1 MQSKIKMRTH
11 FGTVFV
17 TAALAVGAAAGGA
30 YSAAPVAVSSGMP
43 LSVWTNKAGRVVHD
57 FGQDAFGWAEVRLAS
72 GSGEIPE
79 PVEIMLGEKLDG
91 LGVDMSPG
99 GSVRAALCRV
109 AGLSPGAWQRVP
121 MKADKRNTGPQA
133 VKLPSEI
140 GVVMPFRYVESPAD
154 IEVRRMSVAVPME
167 MSASSFRCSDAKLN
181 EVYGFC
187 KYTIFATSF
196 AGLYVDGDRERIPY
210 EADAYINMLGEQA
223 VWTDGG
229 MAKATML
236 HLLGNP
242 TWPTEWQLHMPM
254 MAHDYWM
261 ATGDIETIRANYGRL
276 KKLLLRD
283 MAREGDGL
291 LVTQWERNAP
301 LCDIVDW
308 PRCERDRF
316 VFTNVN
322 SVVNA
327 FHIRALRDMARLSSA
342 LGENGDAE
350 IFAREA
356 RAKADAF
363 LSVFVDG
370 DAGLVRDGEGVGHS
384 SIHANIAA
392 IAFGLLPDNV
402 RGKVMAR
409 VRARGMACSTYFAQ
423 YLLEACFAAGFGEYA
438 RALMTDDG
446 GRGWLG
452 MKKAGATMCMESWS
466 AEVKPNQDWNHA
478 WSAAP
483 LNIVSRFVLGVRP
496 LEPSARKLL
505 IAPDLCGMEF
515 AEGTVPTAEGSVK
528 VSATVSNLVVETP
541 VPARVVWRGTAHE
554 VSAGKHEFR

>member
-1 MQSKIKMRTH
+1 
-11 FGTVFV
+11 
-17 TAALAVGAAAGGA
+17 
-30 YSAAPVAVSSGMP
+30 
-43 LSVWTNKAGRVVHD
+43 
-57 FGQDAFGWAEVRLAS
+57 
-72 GSGEIPE
+72 
-79 PVEIMLGEKLDG
+79 
-91 LGVDMSPG
+91 
-99 GSVRAALCRV
+99 
-109 AGLSPGAWQRVP
+109 
-121 MKADKRNTGPQA
+121 
-133 VKLPSEI
+133 
-140 GVVMPFRYVESPAD
+140 
-154 IEVRRMSVAVPME
+154 
-167 MSASSFRCSDAKLN
+167 
-181 EVYGFC
+181 
-187 KYTIFATSF
+187 
-196 AGLYVDGDRERIPY
+196 
-210 EADAYINMLGEQA
+210 MLGEQA

-236 HLLGNP
+236 HLLDNP

-291 LVTQWERNAP
+291 LVTQWDRKAP
-301 LCDIVDW
+301 LCDIVDR
-308 PRCERDRF
+308 PRCERDGF

-384 SIHANIAA
+384 SINANIAA
-392 IAFGLLPDNV
+392 IAFGLLPDDV
-402 RGKVMAR
+402 RGKVMAH

-423 YLLEACFAAGFGEYA
+423 YILEACFAAGFGEYA
-438 RALMTDDG
+438 RALMTAEGD
-446 GRGWLG
+446 RSWLG
-452 MKKAGATMCMESWS
+452 MKKAGATMCMESWN

-496 LEPSARKLL
+496 LEPGARKLL

-554 VSAGKHEFR
+554 VAAGKHEFR